1 MTEQNGNKTPAE
13 IRNKTNSSRNNTALL
28 IYHCRITKQTIRV
41 IHVVV
46 YMLALNL
53 ISEIINNKVLHSSCT
68 PHSYRARTIELKGF
82 LQTVSHSRFGK
93 VYSQISKAITSILI
107 MFSAYKMYLDL
118 SEIQ

>member
-53 ISEIINNKVLHSSCT
+53 ISEIINKVLHSSCIPLIVT
-68 PHSYRARTIELKGF
+68 VQELLNLKGF
-82 LQTVSHSRFGK
+82 FRLSHTRGLAKQLLQ
-93 VYSQISKAITSILI
+93 Y
-107 MFSAYKMYLDL
+107 
-118 SEIQ
+118 

>member
-1 MTEQNGNKTPAE
+1 MTEQNGNITPAE
-13 IRNKTNSSRNNTALL
+13 LRNKTNSSRNNTALL

-68 PHSYRARTIELKGF
+68 PHSYRARTIELMGF
-82 LQTVSHSRFGK
+82 FRLSHTRGLAKFTAKSAKQLLQ
-93 VYSQISKAITSILI
+93 Y
-107 MFSAYKMYLDL
+107 
-118 SEIQ
+118 